1 MVLLSLFFPS
11 AQQNEFPDP
20 GAFRSHPFFFFF
32 FFHFYV
38 GNDAGENSILQI
50 PSYTEKACC

>member
-20 GAFRSHPFFFFF
+20 GAFSSHPFFL
-32 FFHFYV
+32 FFHFDV
-38 GNDAGENSILQI
+38 GNDAGENFILQI
-50 PSYTEKACC
+50 PSFHTEKAC